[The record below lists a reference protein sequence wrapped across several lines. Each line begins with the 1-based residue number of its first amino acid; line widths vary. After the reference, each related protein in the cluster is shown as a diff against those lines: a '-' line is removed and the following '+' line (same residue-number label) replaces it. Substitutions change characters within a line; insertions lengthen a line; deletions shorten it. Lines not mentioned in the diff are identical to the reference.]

1 MFWLPHPRSFFIWS
15 WNYHLNHDI
24 RPSVRSLINP
34 INHSLRQ
41 RGSSLHF
48 SKFGFWKNAYYF
60 HIMVAR
66 LDGQNTR
73 IASKLTPQ
81 EKVVTWVGCTSLVL
95 FVAEKSESWCMGCW
109 AIIITCISRPI
120 TGNCYSGFGF
130 SNFGRQQYLSLCE
143 CQLFSFIFPLLS
155 C

>member
-73 IASKLTPQ
+73 IASKLTP
-81 EKVVTWVGCTSLVL
+81 KKKLSHGLDAHHWYCLLPRNLNHGAWV
-95 FVAEKSESWCMGCW
+95 AAW

-130 SNFGRQQYLSLCE
+130 SFHFWETTVVLQSFCE
-143 CQLFSFIFPLLS
+143 C
-155 C
+155 